1 MINKLV
7 NFSQEE
13 IRAAMI
19 HAGVSV
25 SDICRKV
32 FEETDLMI
40 TTPYISMIIGKVRTS
55 KAYFVEN
62 IIFDMIEAELKKQK
76 KLRSKK

>member
-1 MINKLV
+1 
-7 NFSQEE
+7 
-13 IRAAMI
+13 MI

-62 IIFDMIEAELKKQK
+62 IIFDMIKAELKDQK